1 MFCGKG
7 EIIYAMFQGK
17 ISELKLL
24 KHVISLKITCFP
36 KIEDREPLINTL
48 KEIRL
53 NSEKRFVRINMTSEN
68 QELKFSGVFTIR
80 SLNIQKNV
88 IIVVHIAKKTLK
100 GPYLH
105 SAINILARL
114 AVERRI
120 RIEIQTVFIRKKRPY
135 DSKSK
140 GNNYQLTKVDKTEL
154 EPLVQKASILTGKSP
169 EQIIQEATSFIGKEG
184 EFVQGK
190 TNVEALTEKQKVIL
204 RDKLNR
210 LLKIRY

>member
-1 MFCGKG
+1 VFCGKG

-68 QELKFSGVFTIR
+68 RELKFSGVFTIR
-80 SLNIQKNV
+80 SLNIQKNI
-88 IIVVHIAKKTLK
+88 IIVVHIAKKTLR

-105 SAINILARL
+105 SAINTLARL

-120 RIEIQTVFIRKKRPY
+120 HMEIQPAVIRNGQS
-135 DSKSK
+135 DS
-140 GNNYQLTKVDKTEL
+140 YQVKVDKTEL

-169 EQIIQEATSFIGKEG
+169 EQIIQEATSFTGKDG

-190 TNVEALTEKQKVIL
+190 TSIEALTEKQKVVL
-204 RDKLNR
+204 RDKL
-210 LLKIRY
+210 IRITSKTSQKS